1 MELQL
6 ANPVQHKIAD
16 LLWAAESHAEVDKI
30 IRVFGHDARVV
41 YNMMVAATYDEVD
54 STDVAEQILRD
65 LVDKHRKT

>member
-41 YNMMVAATYDEVD
+41 YNMMVAATFDQEM
-54 STDVAEQILRD
+54 STDVAEKILQD
-65 LVDKHRKT
+65 LVDKGRR

>member
-41 YNMMVAATYDEVD
+41 YNMMVAATFDQEMG
-54 STDVAEQILRD
+54 TDVAEKILQD
-65 LVDKHRKT
+65 LVDKGRR